1 VPCLKCHRRVT
12 FESGITCAN
21 YGATRGHFQPCRGA
35 WCASC
40 FHAHSLD
47 TFEVTL
53 PRDFNGAKL
62 SEIEDEIRFREARP
76 GDHLCVPFQCPN
88 CQSQNIRGCDLRK
101 GEMSNGVFECVV
113 TRATLDA
120 FWDRSSKTVGGHVR
134 EVKFMLKYGHLL
146 DVEPFPA
153 LGPWPL
159 YQHLGMLQAIMVM
172 MHSRENGRG
181 DKKYMQYATA
191 RKARSTLTGLWESLP
206 TAGADI
212 TLSTGNIR
220 GRYIATLCPS
230 EGR

>member
-1 VPCLKCHRRVT
+1 M
-12 FESGITCAN
+12 G
-21 YGATRGHFQPCRGA
+21 
-35 WCASC
+35 
-40 FHAHSLD
+40 
-47 TFEVTL
+47 
-53 PRDFNGAKL
+53 
-62 SEIEDEIRFREARP
+62 
-76 GDHLCVPFQCPN
+76 HLCVPFQCPN

-101 GEMSNGVFECVV
+101 GEMSNEVFECVV

-120 FWDRSSKTVGGHVR
+120 FWARWSKTVGGHVR

-220 GRYIATLCPS
+220 GRYFATLCPS
-230 EGR
+230 EGRWYQRFETGINARSGDIISQDRAYTLEVLLALLLEMYEEEWRRLGAAMPLESICSCMFLLVSCLGE